1 MVDFIERDSMA
12 LSAATAKQPYAA
24 TTLASAVTDVVVRTF
39 TAPTL
44 LSVLNDQSGAAAG
57 GMAQALPVAGEA
69 MPAAGAASQL
79 PPSMSWA
86 GPLML
91 GTGAA
96 APGTGAA
103 MLGTGAAM
111 LGTGAAML
119 GTGAAAPGTG
129 AAMPGTGAAAPGTG
143 AAAPGTGTGTG
154 AAVPGTGA
162 AVPGTGAAA
171 PVMNAAAVLMAGAAQ
186 QQLQTAPRRA
196 PGSRATGTCFAGQK
210 ANTGRGGKGIKKCC
224 QECRDRTGQD
234 IHIVGHIC
242 PFKNNTDVRAS
253 KKRKSTSQGGEAS

>member
-1 MVDFIERDSMA
+1 MCGMA

-96 APGTGAA
+96 MLGTGAAAPGAGAAAPGTGAA

-119 GTGAAAPGTG
+119 GTGAAAPG
-129 AAMPGTGAAAPGTG
+129 AGAAAPGAG
-143 AAAPGTGTGTG
+143 AAAPGAG
-154 AAVPGTGA
+154 AAA
-162 AVPGTGAAA
+162 PGTGAAA

-186 QQLQTAPRRA
+186 QQQQTVPRRA

-242 PFKNNTDVRAS
+242 PFKNNTDVRVS